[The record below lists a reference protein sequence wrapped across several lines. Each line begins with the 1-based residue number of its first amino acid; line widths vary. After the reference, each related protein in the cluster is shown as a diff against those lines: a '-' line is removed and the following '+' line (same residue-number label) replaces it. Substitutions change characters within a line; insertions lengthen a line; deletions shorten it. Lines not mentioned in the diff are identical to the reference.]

1 LADPIKPIPS
11 MPIERLLSLIE
22 TLRGENGCP
31 WDQKQTPD
39 TMARYLIEE
48 VYELVDAIVFPKMRP
63 LFAKKPVMSYSSF
76 FLSSICLSVM
86 DTLV

>member
-48 VYELVDAIVFPKMRP
+48 VYELVDAIVFPKMRTP
-63 LFAKKPVMSYSSF
+63 FAKKPAMFYSSF
-76 FLSSICLSVM
+76 FLSSICFR
-86 DTLV
+86 